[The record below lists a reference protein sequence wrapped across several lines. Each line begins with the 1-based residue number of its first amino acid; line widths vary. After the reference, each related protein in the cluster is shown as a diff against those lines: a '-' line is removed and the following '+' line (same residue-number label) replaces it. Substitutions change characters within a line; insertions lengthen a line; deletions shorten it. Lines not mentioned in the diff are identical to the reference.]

1 MPNNAKFNLIIDA
14 QMEINDINKS
24 IKAIQNNLSS
34 LKIPTKLKSS
44 FTDIFDGLESEIE
57 NFQRMSQSSF
67 TSVSDVNKIL
77 KSFDTIKDGYS
88 SLFSYAKRLE
98 GIDLNN
104 LIPQNSSNNIEKLV
118 NAYSS
123 WKKTIQSVTNE
134 QEELNNAQEKMSEN
148 SKLLPKYQKQLD
160 SLNGSLG
167 PIGRK
172 INEVLNL
179 REKSKSKEST
189 KEEVEES
196 NRSLQELIKKYNDT
210 VKARDKVET
219 SSQYLNALRKQYDST
234 KKEAD
239 SYKDSIQKIKD
250 ETPVLDSKVD
260 TLTKSLKDQRQEL
273 PRLEN
278 DFLELFR
285 TISGINFKDININIQ
300 NEQQLKEYLK
310 DVEIDK
316 VNTSLKNI
324 DTNARDGVTSVEQLG
339 KKVEDL
345 DDAAVAANNV
355 ANEIANMSNQAQQF
369 FSISNSFQIFK
380 DIVRQSF
387 EAVKELD
394 AALTETATVT
404 AYSVADMWERVPEYT
419 ALAKDLG
426 ATITGVANVMTLYYQ
441 QGLNTEESI
450 AAGTETLK
458 MARIANMEYADAT
471 DLMTS
476 ALRGFN
482 MEVNET
488 NAQRVND
495 VYSEL
500 AAISATD
507 TEELGIAMSKTA
519 SIASSANMDFET
531 TAALLAQIL
540 ETTREAPE
548 TA

>member
-88 SLFSYAKRLE
+88 SLFSYARRLE

-148 SKLLPKYQKQLD
+148 SKILPKYQKQLD

-167 PIGRK
+167 PISRK

-260 TLTKSLKDQRQEL
+260 TLTKSLEDQRQEL

-519 SIASSANMDFET
+519 SIAASANMDFET

-540 ETTREAPE
+540 ETTREAP
-548 TA
+548 

>member
-88 SLFSYAKRLE
+88 SLFSYARRLE

-219 SSQYLNALRKQYDST
+219 SSRYLNALRKQYDST

-239 SYKDSIQKIKD
+239 SYRDSIQKIKD

-260 TLTKSLKDQRQEL
+260 TLTKSLEDQRQEL

-482 MEVNET
+482 MEVNEM

-519 SIASSANMDFET
+519 SIAASANMDFET

-540 ETTREAPE
+540 ETTREAP
-548 TA
+548 